1 MAKAFHTIRYRY
13 TCEQCGHQTEW
24 FEKTLEGETNL
35 LGTAI
40 EEVLPGTLGESAGR
54 ALASDE
60 LAATIRGYKERVAL
74 GNYTFFDH
82 GKSCPQ
88 CGRHQSWLP
97 IHDVS
102 SIPPG
107 GRVALYGLGFFAAGL
122 IVFLIAF
129 LITIDSAEQWAQDL
143 GMAIGLGAL
152 IVLPAVGIIK
162 AIRRNKRDA
171 AENKAQ
177 QSATTTKNA
186 PEIDWNE

>member
-40 EEVLPGTLGESAGR
+40 EEALPGTLGGSAGR
-54 ALASDE
+54 ALASDA
-60 LAATIRGYKERVAL
+60 LAATIRGYKERAAL

-82 GKSCPQ
+82 GKSCPL
-88 CGRHQSWLP
+88 CGTHQSWLP
-97 IHDVS
+97 VHDVS

-122 IVFLIAF
+122 IVLLIAF
-129 LITIDSAEQWAQDL
+129 LITFESYEQWVQNL
-143 GMAIGLGAL
+143 GMVIGLGAL
-152 IVLPAVGIIK
+152 IALPTVGIIK

-171 AENKAQ
+171 AANKAQ
-177 QSATTTKNA
+177 QATATVKNV